1 MDQWK
6 VLAYYKQ
13 PEISKALVEN
23 AANRE
28 VAGRLLN
35 GMYDKRPDV
44 LQYEADVVSWVQRGV
59 TSFHYSVELWR
70 NPMLAGD
77 EKARIGWDLVLD
89 MDSSQGIELA
99 KDYALVICKVLKKY
113 GIENQFIKFSGSRG
127 FHIILPWKMFP
138 YEINYEPLRNKY
150 PEIPRAIARF
160 LKSEIAK
167 IKSFQFIELE
177 ENWGKRHMF
186 RAPYSLNEKTWL
198 VSIPISSENL
208 KNFKTDFA
216 KPESVRMNQINTPE
230 KGEAEQFLI
239 EVLDWN
245 SSVTK
250 EESKKEIPII
260 QRYDKIPEQL
270 FPPCMKII
278 SSGLEDGKKRSLF
291 ALIQFLR
298 CSNWTEHDIRNYVFE
313 LNKKNTPNLSL
324 SIIDS
329 TLRYNLMKDPVPPPN
344 CRIYYE
350 GIKVCNP
357 DSICEKIKNPVSYG
371 FKKSGPKDNIYKC
384 STCSKGFPSM
394 KSLNVHRTRMH

>member
-167 IKSFQFIELE
+167 IKS
-177 ENWGKRHMF
+177 
-186 RAPYSLNEKTWL
+186 
-198 VSIPISSENL
+198 
-208 KNFKTDFA
+208 
-216 KPESVRMNQINTPE
+216 PE